1 MTKKQEAKNELL
13 LLIDRFGTNI
23 ESYKK
28 RGDYNEARIRIDY
41 INPFFEALGWDISN
55 KKGLPESYRE
65 VISEDKVKVEKETK
79 APDYCFTIGGEK
91 KFFVEAK
98 QPSIVL
104 KSDIKP
110 AYQLRRYGYSA
121 KMPISLLTDFE
132 ELAIYDCVQKPFI
145 SDGAATARLKYLT
158 FEEYE
163 KEFDFIWEVFAK
175 ENVENGSFEQFAQQ
189 AKIHK
194 GSAGVDSDF
203 LFSLNTWREALA
215 VDIAKE
221 NPTIDEDE
229 INFALQK
236 TLDRII
242 FLRICEDKG
251 LEIYGKLKIAVETEN
266 SNYYENLLFQFRE
279 ADRKYNSGLFDLDS
293 KSEKSDK
300 LTTKLKISNLA
311 LKNIIANLYFPFS
324 PYEFS
329 VIPVEILG
337 NVYEQFL
344 GKTIQIDNKHKIKI
358 DEKPEVRKAGGVY
371 YTPQYIV
378 NYIVAGTVGKLI
390 EGKTPEEISRISI
403 CDPACGSGSF
413 LLGAYQCLLDYH
425 LRYYTSQKT
434 KSKDVLTPDQRLTT
448 KEKKRILLNNI
459 YGVDIDTNAVEVS
472 KLSLM
477 LKALENETEVSV
489 RQSLLF
495 NERILPSLDSNIKS
509 GNSLIDLD
517 FYDGQIDFD
526 PQVEKKIKPFNW
538 QQKFPE
544 VFKKGGFDAIIGNPP
559 YVKEYTSKE
568 TFEQIKQSHIKKY
581 YQGKM
586 DLWYFFACQALD
598 LLREKGT
605 FGFIVPNNWV
615 TNSGAS
621 ILRNKIV
628 DDAKLIEMIDF
639 GSFMV
644 FRDASIQTMLLIA
657 EKNQK
662 DYDYT
667 FDNLKITDKNVVLND
682 VLDLLAKREN
692 PKINFIKPQ
701 MQRAIYQDKFLTFE
715 NDKLESLL
723 AKIQGKGNFVLDEK
737 NEVAQGIVTPQDNLN
752 KQGVEK
758 LKNKFRQGTG
768 IFIITEGEKENLDL
782 SFDEDMLLKPFYSSN
797 QLSRYFGNKYNDS
810 WIIYTDSSFKN
821 IVNIEP
827 YPNLKKHLDQF
838 KEIITSDN
846 KPYGLHRARDERF
859 FKGEKI
865 IALRKCPNRPVFTYT
880 DFDCYV
886 LQTYYIIKTN
896 RLNNKYLTALLNSK
910 LVAFWLKYKG
920 KMQGNNYQIDK
931 EPLLQIPIYA
941 PNQKDKTEKNLHD
954 QIVSAVESL
963 LKLHEQISTFTL
975 VSQKEAAHDKIYY
988 LEKQIDTWVFDLYGF
1003 SETERGVIRESL

>member
-1 MTKKQEAKNELL
+1 MSKKQEAKNQLL
-13 LLIDRFGTNI
+13 LLIERFGTNV

-55 KKGLPESYRE
+55 QKGLPESYRE
-65 VISEDKVKVEKETK
+65 VISEDKVKVGKETK
-79 APDYCFTIGGEK
+79 APDYCFTIDGKK

-98 QPSIVL
+98 QPSVIL
-104 KSDIKP
+104 KSDTKP

-121 KMPISLLTDFE
+121 GMPISLLTDFE
-132 ELAIYDCVQKPFI
+132 ELAIYDCLPQPLVT
-145 SDGAATARLKYLT
+145 DGAATARLKYLT
-158 FEEYE
+158 FEDYE

-203 LFSLNTWREALA
+203 LFSLNTWREDLA

-242 FLRICEDKG
+242 FLRICESKG
-251 LEIYGKLKIAVETEN
+251 LEIYGKLRTAIETEN
-266 SNYYENLLFQFRE
+266 SNYYENLLFQFRD
-279 ADRKYNSGLFDLDS
+279 ADKKYNSGLFDLDP

-300 LTTKLKISNLA
+300 LTTTLKISNLV
-311 LKNIIANLYFPFS
+311 LKNIISNLYFPSS

-378 NYIVAGTVGKLI
+378 NYIVTGTVGKLI
-390 EGKTPEEISRISI
+390 EGKTPEQISKISI

-425 LRYYTSQKT
+425 LRYYTNQKT

-586 DLWYFFACQALD
+586 DLWYFFACHALD

-628 DDAKLIEMIDF
+628 NDAKLIEMIDF

-667 FDNLKITDKNVVLND
+667 FDNLKMVDKNILLND

-692 PKINFIKPQ
+692 KKINFIKPQ
-701 MQRAIYQDKFLTFE
+701 MQRALYKDKFLTFE
-715 NDKLESLL
+715 NDRRESLL
-723 AKIQGKGNFVLDEK
+723 AKIQEKGNFVLDEK
-737 NEVAQGIVTPQDNLN
+737 EVANGIHPHYDFIS
-752 KQGVEK
+752 KAIAEK
-758 LKNKFRQGTG
+758 HNNKFSVGDG
-768 IFIITEGEKENLDL
+768 IFGLSEAQKNSIDFIEIELDL
-782 SFDEDMLLKPFYSSN
+782 IKPYYTTE
-797 QLSRYFGNKYNDS
+797 QLSRYYGYSKNKL
-810 WIIYTDSSFKN
+810 WLIYTDSKFKN
-821 IVNIEP
+821 PVSIVP
-827 YPNLKKHLDQF
+827 YPNLKNHLDQF
-838 KEIITSDN
+838 KDVITSDN

-886 LQTYYIIKTN
+886 SATFYIIKTN

-941 PNQKDKTEKNLHD
+941 PNQKDKTEKALHD
-954 QIVSAVESL
+954 QIISAVDSL
-963 LKLHEQISTFTL
+963 LKLYEQISTFTL
-975 VSQKEAAHDKIYY
+975 VSQKETAQDKIYY
-988 LEKQIDTWVFDLYGF
+988 LEKQIDKWVFDLYGF
-1003 SETERGVIRESL
+1003 SETERAVIRESL